1 MEELLQIVSD
11 AYAGYSNYL
20 YMEMTGASVPW
31 YRNYFYGLIAIS
43 LVVWAFEIII
53 PWRKNQPVFRRDFW
67 LDGFYMFFNFFLFSL
82 IAYNALSNVCV
93 VWLDRGLETISIQS
107 LSYRF
112 SMRDSW
118 QVADLNWAMSLGEMV
133 QWEGNLP
140 SGTTPLVK
148 ISYTGGLA
156 ASVDALPKSFTDLAT
171 MLVVRFFKEARTGY
185 GDSIGVAELGTLKY
199 TEAFPA
205 RLIESINVGEWARMA
220 PWI

>member
-1 MEELLQIVSD
+1 MDYTTLTLVKAAMDSTENYQDSMLSYYITAASRMIDNLCTSQPNVEDYFKLEAKTDEILTNAVVD
-11 AYAGYSNYL
+11 YAGI
-20 YMEMTGASVPW
+20 MTCFPHKP
-31 YRNYFYGLIAIS
+31 RIS
-43 LVVWAFEIII
+43 
-53 PWRKNQPVFRRDFW
+53 
-67 LDGFYMFFNFFLFSL
+67 
-82 IAYNALSNVCV
+82 
-93 VWLDRGLETISIQS
+93 SIQS

-185 GDSIGVAELGTLKY
+185 GDSIGVAELSTIKF